1 MSDSVRPRRR
11 QPTRLLCPWDSPG
24 KNTGVGCHCLLQ
36 CMRVKNESEVAQLC
50 PTQLCLTPV
59 WFSDSQNVNIHS
71 CHLLFDYFQFALI
84 HEPNIPG
91 SYAILLFTALDFT
104 SITSHIHNWVLFL
117 LWVHRFILSGV
128 IFPLITGSILG
139 TYRPGKFIFQCRIF
153 LPIHAVHGILKAR

>member
-1 MSDSVRPRRR
+1 MSDSVRPCRR

-36 CMRVKNESEVAQLC
+36 CLRVKNESEVAQLC

-84 HEPNIPG
+84 HGPNIRG
-91 SYAILLFTALDFT
+91 SYAILFFTASDLVPSPVTFT
-104 SITSHIHNWVLFL
+104 IGCCFCSGSVSSFFLELFL
-117 LWVHRFILSGV
+117 H
-128 IFPLITGSILG
+128 
-139 TYRPGKFIFQCRIF
+139 
-153 LPIHAVHGILKAR
+153 